1 MNLKTLIPSADW
13 KKLKFIFFWVFA
25 LGLAAHG
32 YCYFNA
38 NFSHDSLFSIYE
50 ASPEVNIAVGRFL
63 RPVYRLLRG
72 NFTLPVINGFLSLV
86 FLSLSVYLLTDIVE
100 IRHKS
105 TIALTCALL
114 VTNATFS
121 LMNATYLHDA
131 DAYMLSLLLALMGV
145 WTALRVR
152 HGILLSTLWYFAS
165 LGIYQAYIDVAIY
178 VFLMLALLRLLKGE
192 QVKKVYLDTVRF
204 MLPILAGMILYYI
217 GIRLTQHFAQL
228 SDGDYYNTLSNVT
241 AFSLASIFERL
252 YLCLFADAVWL
263 LVPSASNVAAV
274 RIVNL
279 LLVLLA
285 AGMAF
290 SIIRTRRLGAA
301 SVWGIVGVLVA
312 IPFGMNV
319 ITVISDLYHALTIY
333 ALYLSYVWVLVLSE
347 QYLETGAKRAS
358 KSRFAAVALACVLI
372 FDGLLFSNQLYLKK
386 ELEEDATLSVF
397 TRVIDRMEQ
406 TEGFVPGKTR
416 VAFVGLLLD
425 GPLSKSRP
433 GFCYTDTG
441 TCESYSTTYHDTY
454 ETYLTY
460 RLGYPADCVDS
471 KEIVEF
477 ENMEE
482 VISMP
487 LFPAPGSVRMV
498 GDVMVVKFSDPLAEK
513 PDDWELPQ

>member
-217 GIRLTQHFAQL
+217 GIRVTQHFAQL

-285 AGMAF
+285 AGIAF
-290 SIIRTRRLGAA
+290 SIIRTRRL
-301 SVWGIVGVLVA
+301 
-312 IPFGMNV
+312 
-319 ITVISDLYHALTIY
+319 
-333 ALYLSYVWVLVLSE
+333 
-347 QYLETGAKRAS
+347 
-358 KSRFAAVALACVLI
+358 
-372 FDGLLFSNQLYLKK
+372 
-386 ELEEDATLSVF
+386 TLSCTF
-397 TRVIDRMEQ
+397 ANTGKSCFRVKEMP
-406 TEGFVPGKTR
+406 FR
-416 VAFVGLLLD
+416 VAFAALRSVVLSVLQCEIVKVGLQNRLVSGARLTWRR
-425 GPLSKSRP
+425 GK
-433 GFCYTDTG
+433 TDCFAG
-441 TCESYSTTYHDTY
+441 NLHD
-454 ETYLTY
+454 
-460 RLGYPADCVDS
+460 
-471 KEIVEF
+471 F
-477 ENMEE
+477 
-482 VISMP
+482 
-487 LFPAPGSVRMV
+487 
-498 GDVMVVKFSDPLAEK
+498 
-513 PDDWELPQ
+513 